1 MFIYHEL
8 FVPEILFSFGPQ
20 LITYRSSSET
30 KIFCTYFKISNSDEQ
45 PSRLHY
51 TFINSFQFFLY
62 NLLSL
67 DFSWHST
74 LHGPFLLVLS
84 SNFYFDLGT
93 SCLSSKCL
101 YIMGFWG
108 FSFQKIPIF
117 WPHSLLFTLSD
128 GKVKCSVLLFQNF
141 KILINILV
149 DWV

>member
-1 MFIYHEL
+1 MFIYHGL
-8 FVPEILFSFGPQ
+8 FVPKIPFFFWPHSLLFTVPDGKLKFSV
-20 LITYRSSSET
+20 LIS
-30 KIFCTYFKISNSDEQ
+30 KFQNSDEH

-74 LHGPFLLVLS
+74 LHGPFLLVLPL
-84 SNFYFDLGT
+84 NFYFDLGT

-101 YIMGFWG
+101 YIMGFGG

-128 GKVKCSVLLFQNF
+128 GKVKFSVL
-141 KILINILV
+141 
-149 DWV
+149 